1 MQMIPSWIDSV
12 VVGVLVT
19 IIIYLVYR
27 FFRTRTLFKALSEIY
42 MQELADKM
50 LLQKKVEEL
59 YQDIENAKLEQTDG
73 FLKFV
78 SESRDWA
85 FQYIEEVQEALSEF
99 DNDIAPEL
107 QWAKTFGMVSGE
119 TAHTNVLT
127 KISKAYDKLKEVLP
141 KENQT
146 PNN

>member
-1 MQMIPSWIDSV
+1 MIPSWTDYV

-27 FFRTRTLFKALSEIY
+27 FFKTKTLFKTLSELY
-42 MQELADKM
+42 MQEMADRM

-59 YQDIENAKLEQTDG
+59 YQDIENVKLEQTDG

-78 SESRDWA
+78 SDSRNWA
-85 FQYIEEVQEALSEF
+85 FQYIEEVQAALSEF
-99 DNDIAPEL
+99 DKDIAPTLE
-107 QWAKTFGMVSGE
+107 WFNTFGQVLGE
-119 TAHTNVLT
+119 TAHTNAL
-127 KISKAYDKLKEVLP
+127 KRISEAYDKLKEVLP

>member
-1 MQMIPSWIDSV
+1 
-12 VVGVLVT
+12 
-19 IIIYLVYR
+19 
-27 FFRTRTLFKALSEIY
+27 
-42 MQELADKM
+42 MQEMADKM

-59 YQDIENAKLEQTDG
+59 YQDIENVKLQQTDG

-85 FQYIEEVQEALSEF
+85 FQYIEEVQAALSEF
-99 DNDIAPEL
+99 DSVAAPTL
-107 QWAKTFGMVSGE
+107 GWAKTYGTVIGE
-119 TAHTNVLT
+119 TAHTEALE
-127 KISKAYDKLKEVLP
+127 KISKAYDKLKKVLP

>member
-1 MQMIPSWIDSV
+1 MIPSWIDAV
-12 VVGVLVT
+12 VVGILVT

-27 FFRTRTLFKALSEIY
+27 FFKTRVLFKALSDLY
-42 MQELADKM
+42 MQEMADRM

-59 YQDIENAKLEQTDG
+59 YQDIENAKLQQTDG

-78 SESRDWA
+78 SDSRDWA
-85 FQYIEEVQEALSEF
+85 FQYIEEVQAALSEF
-99 DNDIAPEL
+99 DKELAPDLE
-107 QWAKTFGMVSGE
+107 WANTFGQVLGE
-119 TAHTNVLT
+119 NAHTNVL
-127 KISKAYDKLKEVLP
+127 KRISEAYDKLKEVLP

>member
-1 MQMIPSWIDSV
+1 MIPSWIDAV
-12 VVGVLVT
+12 VVAILLT

-27 FFRTRTLFKALSEIY
+27 FFRTRVLFKALSELY
-42 MQELADKM
+42 MQEMADRM

-85 FQYIEEVQEALSEF
+85 FQYIEEVQSALSEF
-99 DNDIAPEL
+99 DKDVAPTIE
-107 QWAKTFGMVSGE
+107 WANTFGQVLGE
-119 TAHTNVLT
+119 TAHTNAL
-127 KISKAYDKLKEVLP
+127 KRISEAYDKLKEVLP

>member
-1 MQMIPSWIDSV
+1 
-12 VVGVLVT
+12 
-19 IIIYLVYR
+19 
-27 FFRTRTLFKALSEIY
+27 
-42 MQELADKM
+42 MQELADRM

-85 FQYIEEVQEALSEF
+85 FQYIEDVQAALSEF
-99 DNDIAPEL
+99 DKTVAPQLE
-107 QWAKTFGMVSGE
+107 WTKTFGMVLGE
-119 TAHTNVLT
+119 SAHTSILQN
-127 KISKAYDKLKEVLP
+127 ISEAYDKLKEVLP
-141 KENQT
+141 KDNQT

>member
-1 MQMIPSWIDSV
+1 MIPSWIDAV

-27 FFRTRTLFKALSEIY
+27 FFKTRTLFKALSDLY
-42 MQELADKM
+42 MQEMADRM

-59 YQDIENAKLEQTDG
+59 YQDIENTKLQQTDG

-85 FQYIEEVQEALSEF
+85 FQYIEEVQTALSEF
-99 DNDIAPEL
+99 DKEVTPDL
-107 QWAKTFGMVSGE
+107 QWAKTFGMVSGD
-119 TAHTNVLT
+119 TAHTNVL
-127 KISKAYDKLKEVLP
+127 KRISEAYDKLKEVLP

>member
-1 MQMIPSWIDSV
+1 MIPSWIDAV
-12 VVGVLVT
+12 IVGILVT

-27 FFRTRTLFKALSEIY
+27 FFKTRVLFKTLSDLY
-42 MQELADKM
+42 MQELADRM

-85 FQYIEEVQEALSEF
+85 FQYIEEVQTALSEF
-99 DNDIAPEL
+99 DKAIAPEL
-107 QWAKTFGMVSGE
+107 EWAKTFGMVLGE
-119 TAHTNVLT
+119 TAHTETLR
-127 KISKAYDKLKEVLP
+127 KISEAYDKLKEVLP
-141 KENQT
+141 KDNQT

>member
-1 MQMIPSWIDSV
+1 MIPSWIDAV

-27 FFRTRTLFKALSEIY
+27 FFKTRTLFKALSDLY
-42 MQELADKM
+42 MQELADRM

-85 FQYIEEVQEALSEF
+85 FQYIEEVQTALSEF
-99 DNDIAPEL
+99 DKSVAPDLE
-107 QWAKTFGMVSGE
+107 WANTFGQVLGE
-119 TAHTNVLT
+119 NSHTNVL
-127 KISKAYDKLKEVLP
+127 KRISEAYDKLKEVLP

>member
-1 MQMIPSWIDSV
+1 MIPLWIDSV
-12 VVGVLVT
+12 IVGILVT

-27 FFRTRTLFKALSEIY
+27 FFKTKTLFKALSELY
-42 MQELADKM
+42 MQEMADRM

-85 FQYIEEVQEALSEF
+85 FQYIEEVQAALSEF
-99 DNDIAPEL
+99 DKEIAPQIE
-107 QWAKTFGMVSGE
+107 WANSFGQVLGNN
-119 TAHTNVLT
+119 AHTSVLQN
-127 KISKAYDKLKEVLP
+127 ISEAYDKLKEVLP

>member
-1 MQMIPSWIDSV
+1 MIPSWIDSV

-27 FFRTRTLFKALSEIY
+27 FFRTRTLFKALSELY
-42 MQELADKM
+42 MQEMADRM

-59 YQDIENAKLEQTDG
+59 YQDIENVKLEQTDG

-85 FQYIEEVQEALSEF
+85 FQYIEEVQSALSEF
-99 DNDIAPEL
+99 DKDVAPTIE
-107 QWAKTFGMVSGE
+107 WANTFGQVLGE
-119 TAHTNVLT
+119 TAHTNAL
-127 KISKAYDKLKEVLP
+127 KRISEAYDKLKEVLP

>member
-1 MQMIPSWIDSV
+1 
-12 VVGVLVT
+12 
-19 IIIYLVYR
+19 
-27 FFRTRTLFKALSEIY
+27 
-42 MQELADKM
+42 MQEMADRM

-78 SESRDWA
+78 SDSRDWA
-85 FQYIEEVQEALSEF
+85 FQYIEEVQTALSEF
-99 DNDIAPEL
+99 DKDIAPQL
-107 QWAKTFGMVSGE
+107 KWAKTYGTVLGE
-119 TAHTNVLT
+119 TAHTEALE

>member
-1 MQMIPSWIDSV
+1 
-12 VVGVLVT
+12 
-19 IIIYLVYR
+19 
-27 FFRTRTLFKALSEIY
+27 

-59 YQDIENAKLEQTDG
+59 YQDIENVKLQQTDG

-85 FQYIEEVQEALSEF
+85 FQYIEEVQAALSEF
-99 DNDIAPEL
+99 DKNVAPQFE
-107 QWAKTFGMVSGE
+107 WAKTYGMVLGE
-119 TAHTNVLT
+119 TAHTETLE

>member
-1 MQMIPSWIDSV
+1 MIPSWIDAV

-27 FFRTRTLFKALSEIY
+27 FFKARVLFKTLSELY

-59 YQDIENAKLEQTDG
+59 YQDIENVKLQQTDG

-85 FQYIEEVQEALSEF
+85 FQYIEEVQSALSEF
-99 DNDIAPEL
+99 DKDIAPTIE
-107 QWAKTFGMVSGE
+107 WANTFGQVLGE
-119 TAHTNVLT
+119 SAHTNAL
-127 KISKAYDKLKEVLP
+127 KRISEAYDKLKEVLP

>member
-1 MQMIPSWIDSV
+1 MIPSWIDSV
-12 VVGVLVT
+12 IVGILVT

-27 FFRTRTLFKALSEIY
+27 FFRTKTLFKALSELY
-42 MQELADKM
+42 MQEMADKM

-85 FQYIEEVQEALSEF
+85 FQYIEEVQTALSEF
-99 DNDIAPEL
+99 DNDVAPEL
-107 QWAKTFGMVSGE
+107 QWARTFGMVSGE
-119 TAHTNVLT
+119 TAHTNVLR
-127 KISKAYDKLKEVLP
+127 KISVAYDKLKEVLP

>member
-1 MQMIPSWIDSV
+1 MIPSWIDAV

-27 FFRTRTLFKALSEIY
+27 FFKTRTLFKALSDLY
-42 MQELADKM
+42 MQEMADRM

-59 YQDIENAKLEQTDG
+59 YQDIENTKLQQTDG

-85 FQYIEEVQEALSEF
+85 FQYIEEVQAALSEF
-99 DNDIAPEL
+99 DKEVAPSLE
-107 QWAKTFGMVSGE
+107 WATTFGMVSGE
-119 TAHTNVLT
+119 TAHTNVI
-127 KISKAYDKLKEVLP
+127 KRISEAYDKLKEVLP

>member
-1 MQMIPSWIDSV
+1 MYMIPSWIDSV

-27 FFRTRTLFKALSEIY
+27 FFKTKTLFKALSELY
-42 MQELADKM
+42 MQEMADRM

-59 YQDIENAKLEQTDG
+59 YQDIENVKLEQTDG

-85 FQYIEEVQEALSEF
+85 FQYIEEVQSALSEF
-99 DNDIAPEL
+99 DKDVAPTIE
-107 QWAKTFGMVSGE
+107 WANTFGQVLGE
-119 TAHTNVLT
+119 TAHTNAL
-127 KISKAYDKLKEVLP
+127 KRISEAYDKLKEVLP

>member
-1 MQMIPSWIDSV
+1 MIPFWIDSV
-12 VVGVLVT
+12 IVGVLVT
-19 IIIYLVYR
+19 IVIYLVYR
-27 FFRTRTLFKALSEIY
+27 FFKMRTLFKALSDLY

-59 YQDIENAKLEQTDG
+59 YQDIENVKLQQTDG

-85 FQYIEEVQEALSEF
+85 FQYIEEVQAALSEF
-99 DNDIAPEL
+99 DKEVTPDL
-107 QWAKTFGMVSGE
+107 QWAKTFGMVSGD
-119 TAHTNVLT
+119 TAHTNVL
-127 KISKAYDKLKEVLP
+127 KRISEAYDKLKEVLP

>member
-1 MQMIPSWIDSV
+1 MIPSWIDSV

-27 FFRTRTLFKALSEIY
+27 FFKTRTLFKALSELY
-42 MQELADKM
+42 MQELADRM

-85 FQYIEEVQEALSEF
+85 FQYIEEVQAALSEF
-99 DNDIAPEL
+99 DKDVTPTIE
-107 QWAKTFGMVSGE
+107 WANTFGQVLGE
-119 TAHTNVLT
+119 TAHTNAL
-127 KISKAYDKLKEVLP
+127 KRISEAYDKLKEVLP

>member
-1 MQMIPSWIDSV
+1 MIPSWIDAV
-12 VVGVLVT
+12 VVGILVT

-27 FFRTRTLFKALSEIY
+27 FFKTRTLFKALSDLY
-42 MQELADKM
+42 MQELADRM

-85 FQYIEEVQEALSEF
+85 FQYIEEVQTALSEF
-99 DNDIAPEL
+99 DKSVDPL
-107 QWAKTFGMVSGE
+107 LKWAMRFGILNGE
-119 TAHTNVLT
+119 TAHT
-127 KISKAYDKLKEVLP
+127 KILSEISEAYDKLKSVLP
-141 KENQT
+141 ENTET

>member
-1 MQMIPSWIDSV
+1 MIPSWIDAV

-27 FFRTRTLFKALSEIY
+27 FFKMRTLFKALSNLY
-42 MQELADKM
+42 MQEVADRM

-85 FQYIEEVQEALSEF
+85 FQYIEEVQAALSEF
-99 DNDIAPEL
+99 DNAIAPQIE
-107 QWAKTFGMVSGE
+107 WSKTFGMVSGE
-119 TAHTNVLT
+119 TAHTNVL
-127 KISKAYDKLKEVLP
+127 KRISEAYDKLKEVLP

-146 PNN
+146 PYN

>member
-1 MQMIPSWIDSV
+1 MIPSWTDSV
-12 VVGVLVT
+12 IVGVLLT

-27 FFRTRTLFKALSEIY
+27 FFKTKTLFKTLSEMY
-42 MQELADKM
+42 MQEMADRM

-59 YQDIENAKLEQTDG
+59 YQDIENAKLEKTDG

-85 FQYIEEVQEALSEF
+85 FQYIEEVQTALSEF
-99 DNDIAPEL
+99 DKSVAPEL
-107 QWAKTFGMVSGE
+107 EWANTFGQVLGE
-119 TAHTNVLT
+119 NAHTNTLR
-127 KISKAYDKLKEVLP
+127 KISEAYDKLKEVLP

>member
-1 MQMIPSWIDSV
+1 MIPSWIDSV

-99 DNDIAPEL
+99 DNAVAPQFE
-107 QWAKTFGMVSGE
+107 WSKTFGMVSGE
-119 TAHTNVLT
+119 TAHTNVL
-127 KISKAYDKLKEVLP
+127 KRISEAYDKLKEVLP

>member
-1 MQMIPSWIDSV
+1 MIPSWIDAV
-12 VVGVLVT
+12 VVGVLTT

-27 FFRTRTLFKALSEIY
+27 FFRTRTLFKALSDLY
-42 MQELADKM
+42 MQEMADRM

-78 SESRDWA
+78 SDSRDWA
-85 FQYIEEVQEALSEF
+85 FQYIEEVQSALSEF
-99 DNDIAPEL
+99 DKSIAPDLE
-107 QWAKTFGMVSGE
+107 WAKTFGMVSGD
-119 TAHTNVLT
+119 TAHTNVL
-127 KISKAYDKLKEVLP
+127 KRISKAYDKLKEVLP

>member
-1 MQMIPSWIDSV
+1 MIPSWIDSV
-12 VVGVLVT
+12 IVGILVT

-27 FFRTRTLFKALSEIY
+27 FFRTRVLFKTLSDLY
-42 MQELADKM
+42 MQEMADKM

-59 YQDIENAKLEQTDG
+59 YQDIENVKLQQTDG

-85 FQYIEEVQEALSEF
+85 FQYIEEVQAALSEF
-99 DNDIAPEL
+99 DKTVEPKLA
-107 QWAKTFGMVSGE
+107 WAMKFGMVNGE
-119 TAHTNVLT
+119 TAHTDIL
-127 KISKAYDKLKEVLP
+127 KEISEAYDKLKEVLP
-141 KENQT
+141 KESQT